1 MAFPDRSRL
10 SRRSLLK
17 ASAAGGL
24 VAATGGIS
32 ASFGQGAPV
41 NFTSWS
47 AAVDQVRSHVSAF
60 ERATGLKVNY
70 ENFPWAQYRT
80 SVVTRLVGNAPM
92 DVLWVSDAWLP
103 EFAEAGWLAT
113 IDDVPELMKY
123 NADAAQF
130 CTQSMVYKGK
140 QYGLAYYGD
149 HMSFIYNTE
158 ILQKAGITTP
168 PTTWEEV
175 VQQSLKIKQSGGPE
189 FPMLMALG
197 IDTWLIEF
205 MSALVFAHGGRFV
218 DASGNAI
225 MADAAA
231 AWWRRQPGCARP
243 STPTRSSR
251 RAPSRP
257 PRSMRSGPWARAS
270 TPSPSSRPIACA
282 PSTIPRRPRP
292 PASCVP
298 P

>member
-24 VAATGGIS
+24 VAATGGIG

-175 VQQSLKIKQSGGPE
+175 VQQSLKIKQSGG
-189 FPMLMALG
+189 L
-197 IDTWLIEF
+197 
-205 MSALVFAHGGRFV
+205 
-218 DASGNAI
+218 N
-225 MADAAA
+225 
-231 AWWRRQPGCARP
+231 
-243 STPTRSSR
+243 
-251 RAPSRP
+251 
-257 PRSMRSGPWARAS
+257 
-270 TPSPSSRPIACA
+270 SPC
-282 PSTIPRRPRP
+282 
-292 PASCVP
+292 
-298 P
+298 